1 MQDIKLFKE
10 INKHKLQISTEH
22 QNEKMTNMTH
32 TRNGS
37 QSASH
42 KKFKDHLLSP
52 TSKLMGKG
60 WDTFGDA
67 NPEKK
72 GSVDGNITSE
82 IATRK
87 NLKPIFKNNPQGTVD
102 SLTGSKDA
110 LNQEENTFKKLEYSS
125 QFKQRS
131 QIKRITN
138 ILIQSQKESK
148 EHSIMKL
155 LSPPSPKRR
164 EKKSLTNLEKS
175 PPSITI
181 NLASK
186 HEKTN
191 ITGSNAVEGTGKK
204 NVDLLDVKHQ
214 KNTILISKDQ
224 AEKSAEK
231 QPEKKNTLKLISD
244 EDFLGS
250 SIDLDQLFFKK
261 TINFGNKKIEEFY
274 EILEDNPTFKTNESP
289 AFHSSKANIEK
300 KMSTLSTSTKFRTLN
315 NDFENMT
322 QLDFS
327 TERILL
333 KFNKIWLS
341 FPLNQNCDTIE
352 EYYEEIFHENIL
364 FSKGN
369 IFFYSVFNLFVCLLW
384 LLIHDEIDGFNGFFS
399 TRIVILS
406 LGLICS
412 KYWTK
417 NFPKRFHKRII
428 FWYYGFTA
436 IQILLFTIM
445 NPQIKI
451 VMEIEFLACYL
462 SFTRYCFINFIES
475 TFASLIFLIL
485 HIIYLHLINASGFL
499 MIHSTF
505 ALMFFNLVGVH
516 IQIKTQIDNFNKSRI
531 NIIKKKQLNNMIVNL
546 LPNHVLEYLNV
557 KLKIHKF

>member
-1 MQDIKLFKE
+1 MTTE
-10 INKHKLQISTEH
+10 LQ
-22 QNEKMTNMTH
+22 NA
-32 TRNGS
+32 RNGS

-67 NPEKK
+67 NIEKK

-82 IATRK
+82 IAIQK
-87 NLKPIFKNNPQGTVD
+87 NLKPIFKNNLQGTVD
-102 SLTGSKDA
+102 SLPGNKDT
-110 LNQEENTFKKLEYSS
+110 LNQEENNFKKLEYSS
-125 QFKQRS
+125 QFKQRN

-148 EHSIMKL
+148 EQSIIKL

-175 PPSITI
+175 PPSIPI
-181 NLASK
+181 NQASK
-186 HEKTN
+186 HDKTN
-191 ITGSNAVEGTGKK
+191 LAGLNVIPERSNKK
-204 NVDLLDVKHQ
+204 NVDMDMLDVKHQ
-214 KNTILISKDQ
+214 KNTIFIPKDQ
-224 AEKSAEK
+224 AEKTGEK
-231 QPEKKNTLKLISD
+231 QPEKKNTMKLISD

-289 AFHSSKANIEK
+289 NFHSSKANIDK
-300 KMSTLSTSTKFRTLN
+300 KMSTISTSTKFRTLN

-341 FPLNQNCDTIE
+341 FPLNQNWETIE
-352 EYYEEIFHENIL
+352 EYNKESFHENIL

-399 TRIVILS
+399 TRIVVLS
-406 LGLICS
+406 LGLICA

-417 NFPKRFHKRII
+417 TLTKKFHKRII
-428 FWYYGFTA
+428 LWYYGFTA

-451 VMEIEFLACYL
+451 VMELEFLACYL

-475 TFASLIFLIL
+475 IFGSLIFLVL

-505 ALMFFNLVGVH
+505 VVMFFNLVGVH

-546 LPNHVLEYLNV
+546 LPNHVLDYINFNLNS
-557 KLKIHKF
+557 